1 MDLDRYK
8 GLDLV
13 SYCGIYCGACPGF
26 HRGRCKGCRATENK
40 QTRKGSCGYG
50 MRKCCEDKGLDYCGP
65 CDQYPCSKINK
76 LINSQK
82 GRKEYDY
89 RHNIPKNFEMIRKE
103 GLATWLESQV
113 KKWRCPECG
122 GQGVFYNL
130 ICWDCKNPLEV
141 KEKVKDQ

>member
-1 MDLDRYK
+1 MNLDQNK

-26 HRGRCKGCRATENK
+26 HKGRCNGCRSVKTK
-40 QTRKGSCGYG
+40 SKPKRRCGYNI
-50 MRKCCEDKGLDYCGP
+50 RNCCEDKKLKYCGQ
-65 CDQYPCSKINK
+65 CEQYPCFKINK

-89 RHNIPKNFEMIRKE
+89 RHNIPKNFMIIRKE
-103 GLATWLESQV
+103 GIDVWLKKQE
-113 KKWRCPECG
+113 KKWLCPNCG

-130 ICWDCKNPLEV
+130 VCWDCKNPLNIS
-141 KEKVKDQ
+141 